1 MYNSEHPPHTKESGV
16 SPCARHSV
24 AAVILCFFTCIF
36 IVRDGWIKCK
46 ENLLV
51 ALIAPGAIAPG
62 GLFMKFYIAKSAIA
76 LYPVR
81 L

>member
-1 MYNSEHPPHTKESGV
+1 MYNSEHPPHAKETGV

-36 IVRDGWIKCK
+36 IVRDGWTKCK
-46 ENLLV
+46 ENLLA
-51 ALIAPGAIAPG
+51 ALIAPGSYSSR

-76 LYPVR
+76 LYPAR